1 MGSSRTLTAEALGK
15 LDESITMVVGLG
27 VRSVGS
33 RGMRCHPTNR
43 SRMRYDY
50 QGVAYLD
57 HLTASGDDKA
67 H

>member
-1 MGSSRTLTAEALGK
+1 MGLSRTLTAEALGK
-15 LDESITMVVGLG
+15 LDESITTVVGLG
-27 VRSVGS
+27 AREVGS

-43 SRMRYDY
+43 SRMRYDW

-57 HLTASGDDKA
+57 HMTASGDAKA

>member
-1 MGSSRTLTAEALGK
+1 MGLSRTLTAEALGK

-27 VRSVGS
+27 AREVGS

-43 SRMRYDY
+43 SPMRYDW

-57 HLTASGDDKA
+57 HMTASGDAKA